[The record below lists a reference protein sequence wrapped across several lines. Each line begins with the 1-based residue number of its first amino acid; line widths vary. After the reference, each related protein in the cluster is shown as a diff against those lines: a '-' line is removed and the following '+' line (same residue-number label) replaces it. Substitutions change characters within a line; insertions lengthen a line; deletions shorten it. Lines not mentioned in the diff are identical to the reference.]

1 MKNMLGDTG
10 IYFYNES
17 GDIIME
23 AIDGS
28 AKLIFD
34 SSGSVGSYIWP
45 SILNKNYTLNGGM
58 SLGGFSFGDLSNI
71 FNSLNSLLHPVTSI
85 MAPIMLELDKSLS
98 SNRVYTVVK
107 DYAIDFMLSSAG
119 SYLLYTG
126 IGMALASPQ
135 LTVAVGIVAMGV
147 GFGVIL
153 YNNGIFDQPLNS
165 TRWLYSATDI
175 AGGAVSKNIVKSI
188 SKFGLSGVYQTAFD
202 MLVTT
207 EETIVTGSINEIIH
221 GVLN

>member
-1 MKNMLGDTG
+1 MYKAEQEYYFKSSILEQYIIGAHGLNSTCGVSEIMKNMLGDTG

-23 AIDGS
+23 AID
-28 AKLIFD
+28 
-34 SSGSVGSYIWP
+34 
-45 SILNKNYTLNGGM
+45 
-58 SLGGFSFGDLSNI
+58 
-71 FNSLNSLLHPVTSI
+71 
-85 MAPIMLELDKSLS
+85 
-98 SNRVYTVVK
+98 
-107 DYAIDFMLSSAG
+107 DF
-119 SYLLYTG
+119 
-126 IGMALASPQ
+126 GMALASPQ

>member
-1 MKNMLGDTG
+1 M
-10 IYFYNES
+10 
-17 GDIIME
+17 
-23 AIDGS
+23 
-28 AKLIFD
+28 
-34 SSGSVGSYIWP
+34 
-45 SILNKNYTLNGGM
+45 
-58 SLGGFSFGDLSNI
+58 
-71 FNSLNSLLHPVTSI
+71 
-85 MAPIMLELDKSLS
+85 
-98 SNRVYTVVK
+98 
-107 DYAIDFMLSSAG
+107 
-119 SYLLYTG
+119 
-126 IGMALASPQ
+126 
-135 LTVAVGIVAMGV
+135 TVAVGIVAMGV

-188 SKFGLSGVYQTAFD
+188 SKFDLSGVYQTAFD